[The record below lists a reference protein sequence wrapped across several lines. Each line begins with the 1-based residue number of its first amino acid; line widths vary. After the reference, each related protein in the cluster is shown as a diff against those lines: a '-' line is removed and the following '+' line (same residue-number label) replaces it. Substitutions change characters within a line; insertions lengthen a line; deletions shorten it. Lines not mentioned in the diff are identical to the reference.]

1 MELWKSKR
9 KIVIATS
16 VLLAVMLMLTLI
28 SKSVYA
34 YQLPQI
40 TVEEA
45 RKRTVGRQI
54 NLPGVVSQ
62 SREYAVSTLPSVRV
76 NTVEVGRGDEIK
88 EGSLL
93 FTLDMADLKE
103 QIAAR
108 ELAIQKLQVQI
119 AALQHNQ
126 GLADRK
132 KEQNTDRALEDYVE
146 SVSDNDVLLG
156 RALTKEEQ
164 AKQDLQKHLE
174 DSPEI
179 TRNSDR
185 EAAQE
190 EYEQWMERGKAL
202 KREVEELTKKLAD
215 AQAAVDQAQTEYDRA
230 KAGEGALYAADMVKT
245 EASEGTQETQAV
257 EKPPS
262 AEGISAAQPQPSE
275 EASEAEQPVSEEDT
289 VWQPTTEESSASGGQ
304 PSAEETSSKEQPSV
318 EESCSKEQPS
328 AEEPCSKEQPASEET
343 SAAEPSASE
352 MPPAE
357 ETQTRTEDSGSSSEL
372 EQLEK
377 RLEEAQR
384 VRDDYQEAL
393 EESREKLEE
402 YQSEGRTK
410 PDFSAEDAEKK
421 SWEAQKE
428 TLQRS
433 VENAQWDYDD
443 SLRQKRKAMEEAQR
457 KVDDA
462 AAPEDIQDTLA
473 LCRLE
478 LEYDQEMLTRY
489 RRLQKEGGQ
498 VTAPGG
504 GIVTGVHVSSGND
517 TPDGAAV
524 VYAAKEADLKFQT
537 SLTKDEKKYIS
548 QGTEGEL
555 LLGTESFRLTV
566 DYMEQQAD
574 GSYGTEIL
582 LPEGVGKMGES
593 GTFSVNYQSRS
604 YSQCIPVNALY
615 EENSRHY
622 IYVVRR
628 QQGIL
633 GEELAAEKR
642 FVTVQE
648 KGDSYAALSDGTL
661 AEGEEVILT
670 STKQLSDGTVV
681 RYRLSDPKD

>member
-76 NTVEVGRGDEIK
+76 DTVEVGRGDEIK

-179 TRNSDR
+179 TKNSDR

-190 EYEQWMERGKAL
+190 EYEQWMERGEAL
-202 KREVEELTKKLAD
+202 KKEVEELTKKLAD
-215 AQAAVDQAQTEYDRA
+215 AQAAVDLAQEEYDRA
-230 KAGEGALYAADMVKT
+230 KAGAGALYAVDMVKT
-245 EASEGTQETQAV
+245 EAPEGAQEMQAA

-262 AEGISAAQPQPSE
+262 VETSAAQPQPSE
-275 EASEAEQPVSEEDT
+275 EASETEQPVSEEAT
-289 VWQPTTEESSASGGQ
+289 VWQPTAEEPSASGQ
-304 PSAEETSSKEQPSV
+304 PSAEETSSEEQPSA
-318 EESCSKEQPS
+318 EEPSSKEQPS
-328 AEEPCSKEQPASEET
+328 AEET
-343 SAAEPSASE
+343 SAEEPSASE

-357 ETQTRTEDSGSSSEL
+357 ETQTRTEDGGASSEL

-377 RLEEAQR
+377 RLREAQR
-384 VRDDYQEAL
+384 MRDDYQDAL
-393 EESREKLEE
+393 EKAREKLEE
-402 YQSEGRTK
+402 YQSGGRTK

-428 TLQRS
+428 ALQRS
-433 VENAQWDYDD
+433 VESAQWDYDD
-443 SLRQKRKAMEEAQR
+443 SLRQKQKAMEEAQR

-478 LEYDQEMLTRY
+478 LEYDQEMLIRY
-489 RRLQKEGGQ
+489 RRLLKEGGQ